1 MRASFFVRSLR
12 NSRRSSVVQ
21 KFCCQT
27 KTARVRCATFATPA
41 ISRTHE
47 FHDAVLPHRSTD
59 AIAQARCGP
68 ARVRMARRA
77 VASRHAAL
85 LRLHLHRL
93 ILSHRGDRS
102 PRSPEATRTPSG
114 SSTRGRF
121 VSGVRKGIHHTIKT
135 RLHRAPEA
143 SGLLLARGRE
153 TSRRRSGCA
162 VPGCFGTGGKR
173 MQSHTDWRFRCT
185 SETPMRS
192 IARTVH
198 SGAGSQGPSGA
209 RGAAVAHAGDR
220 EKVFRERT
228 KAQRSSSGASRW
240 PPVRIRFV
248 HHWIA
253 QLGRASVQHR
263 ESRVRIPLQTRL

>member
-1 MRASFFVRSLR
+1 MRACARANGATRCRFAACGITSAPPPSTDPFA
-12 NSRRSSVVQ
+12 SRRSV
-21 KFCCQT
+21 
-27 KTARVRCATFATPA
+27 TP
-41 ISRTHE
+41 ISRGHANALGLQHPGA
-47 FHDAVLPHRSTD
+47 FRFRRSQRDPPHDQN
-59 AIAQARCGP
+59 AIASRSRSIRALAGP
-68 ARVRMARRA
+68 RQGNTAKAQ
-77 VASRHAAL
+77 
-85 LRLHLHRL
+85 
-93 ILSHRGDRS
+93 
-102 PRSPEATRTPSG
+102 
-114 SSTRGRF
+114 
-121 VSGVRKGIHHTIKT
+121 
-135 RLHRAPEA
+135 
-143 SGLLLARGRE
+143 
-153 TSRRRSGCA
+153 GCA

>member
-1 MRASFFVRSLR
+1 MRACARANGATRCRFAACGITSAPPPSTDPFA
-12 NSRRSSVVQ
+12 SRRSV
-21 KFCCQT
+21 
-27 KTARVRCATFATPA
+27 TP
-41 ISRTHE
+41 ISRGHANALG
-47 FHDAVLPHRSTD
+47 FQHPGAFFVLAFAEEPQD
-59 AIAQARCGP
+59 Q
-68 ARVRMARRA
+68 
-77 VASRHAAL
+77 
-85 LRLHLHRL
+85 
-93 ILSHRGDRS
+93 
-102 PRSPEATRTPSG
+102 
-114 SSTRGRF
+114 
-121 VSGVRKGIHHTIKT
+121 T